1 MIDIHL
7 AAMSPPLTSAA
18 ALGARKY
25 NLRPRNP
32 QGIVS
37 KGVKYTSIT
46 LRRFPPELREMVFHS
61 AMIKIEGKTPQ
72 LLIALRADR
81 ELYAEA
87 LIVYYK
93 VNDFE
98 VRYDIGW
105 KWLDDLRPEVRK
117 MLKGGMRISLP

>member
-1 MIDIHL
+1 
-7 AAMSPPLTSAA
+7 
-18 ALGARKY
+18 
-25 NLRPRNP
+25 
-32 QGIVS
+32 
-37 KGVKYTSIT
+37 
-46 LRRFPPELREMVFHS
+46 MVFHS